1 MSDFFNWDNK
11 FMTAMSKA
19 SDAILLGILWIACC
33 LPIVTV
39 GASSAA
45 FYYAYHKAVRQRR
58 GYAWKEFFSA
68 FKSNFKS
75 AIIIWLIILGL
86 YLVTGM
92 DCYILYTSLE
102 TMDHALFLLLMIM
115 IVIALITIWGI
126 YVFPY
131 LARFENT
138 TKVIIKNSIAVMVMN
153 KSWSLLLLVIFV
165 AAAALFLLV
174 PPAAIFVPAFYMWV
188 DNKILER
195 IFRKYMRKEDLEKQ
209 IELDRARSG
218 MI

>member
-1 MSDFFNWDNK
+1 MHAVSRSLQLEHRPLRFTMHITRQFGRE
-11 FMTAMSKA
+11 
-19 SDAILLGILWIACC
+19 GIC
-33 LPIVTV
+33 L
-39 GASSAA
+39 
-45 FYYAYHKAVRQRR
+45 
-58 GYAWKEFFSA
+58 KEFFSA

-209 IELDRARSG
+209 IELDRAKSG

>member
-1 MSDFFNWDNK
+1 MLSPDRYSW
-11 FMTAMSKA
+11 S
-19 SDAILLGILWIACC
+19 IVRCVLLCISQG
-33 LPIVTV
+33 
-39 GASSAA
+39 SSAE
-45 FYYAYHKAVRQRR
+45 K

-131 LARFENT
+131 LARF
-138 TKVIIKNSIAVMVMN
+138 
-153 KSWSLLLLVIFV
+153 
-165 AAAALFLLV
+165 
-174 PPAAIFVPAFYMWV
+174 
-188 DNKILER
+188 
-195 IFRKYMRKEDLEKQ
+195 RKYYEK
-209 IELDRARSG
+209 
-218 MI
+218 

>member
-1 MSDFFNWDNK
+1 
-11 FMTAMSKA
+11 
-19 SDAILLGILWIACC
+19 
-33 LPIVTV
+33 
-39 GASSAA
+39 
-45 FYYAYHKAVRQRR
+45 
-58 GYAWKEFFSA
+58 
-68 FKSNFKS
+68 
-75 AIIIWLIILGL
+75 
-86 YLVTGM
+86 M

-209 IELDRARSG
+209 IELDRAKSG

>member
-1 MSDFFNWDNK
+1 MDCMLSPDRYSW
-11 FMTAMSKA
+11 S
-19 SDAILLGILWIACC
+19 IVRCVLLCISQG
-33 LPIVTV
+33 
-39 GASSAA
+39 SSAEKGYVLERV
-45 FYYAYHKAVRQRR
+45 FQRLLNQ
-58 GYAWKEFFSA
+58 
-68 FKSNFKS
+68 NFKS

-209 IELDRARSG
+209 IELDRAKSG